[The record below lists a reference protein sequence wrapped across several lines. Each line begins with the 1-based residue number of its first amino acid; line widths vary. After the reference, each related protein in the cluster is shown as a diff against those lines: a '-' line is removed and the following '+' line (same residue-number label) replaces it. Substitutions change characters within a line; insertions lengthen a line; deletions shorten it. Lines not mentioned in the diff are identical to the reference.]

1 MLWAR
6 LESALVPTE
15 WPSIALIS
23 LGSYNMIIISS
34 DSAMPAEAGG
44 LMRVAA
50 TVTEVLR
57 NFSDYINRVSYR
69 GERFVLMRGGKAV
82 AELVP
87 APTAGRRLAELP
99 AILASLPRLGEDE
112 ATRFVHD
119 LDSARSA
126 LVPPV
131 DPWAS

>member
-1 MLWAR
+1 MR
-6 LESALVPTE
+6 L
-15 WPSIALIS
+15 
-23 LGSYNMIIISS
+23 
-34 DSAMPAEAGG
+34 
-44 LMRVAA
+44 AA

-69 GERFVLMRGGKAV
+69 GERFVLTRGGKAV

-99 AILASLPRLGEDE
+99 AVLASLPRLGEDE
-112 ATRFVHD
+112 AARFAHD
-119 LDSARSA
+119 VDSARSA

-131 DPWAS
+131 DPWAY